1 MANFDLVKLALKAT
15 CPGND
20 ILLDDKG
27 LPSVMVRIPKF
38 KISDVIT
45 GGSDSTH
52 PAFLVNGIEVSE
64 IYISKYQNVVH
75 NGRAYSLPGEDP
87 ANSLTWDTA
96 RAACEAKGP
105 GWHMMTKPE
114 YAAIALWCKKNGFL
128 PYGNNNYGKDSR
140 ETVRVA
146 IPAPAGIDGQGRTT
160 RTLAGTGPIE
170 WSHNK
175 AIDGIWDINGNVSEW
190 TGGIRTVYGELQL
203 LANNNAADSNN
214 PQSADAATWKAIDA
228 TTGNFVDPNGSGTT
242 TGTVKVDKVNNKPQ
256 YRTVVETQS
265 DSFNSV
271 ISDVTCDATIED
283 AAKAVLI
290 AYGLLADD
298 SGFNYEGD
306 VLYFNNVAA
315 ERLFHSGGSYA
326 HATFAGVFCAF
337 GYVSTRA
344 HVTASVGFRSAY
356 VKL

>member
-27 LPSVMVRIPKF
+27 LPSVMVYVPKF
-38 KISDVIT
+38 KMSDVIT
-45 GGSDSTH
+45 GGSDSTA
-52 PAFLVNGIEVSE
+52 PMFIINGQEVPGL
-64 IYISKYQNVVH
+64 YLSKYQNVIH

-87 ANSLTWDTA
+87 ANHLTWDTA
-96 RAACEAKGP
+96 RQACEAKGR
-105 GWHMMTKPE
+105 GWHMMTKAE
-114 YAAIALWCKKNGFL
+114 YAAIALWCKKNGYL
-128 PYGNNNYGKDSR
+128 PYGNNDYGKDSR
-140 ETVRVA
+140 ETLAVA
-146 IPAPAGIDGQGRTT
+146 IPAAFSTDTPPKVT
-160 RTLAGTGPIE
+160 RVLTGTGPVT

-175 AIDGIWDINGNVSEW
+175 AVDGIWDINGNVSEW

-214 PQSADAATWKAIDA
+214 PQSTDAATWKAIDA
-228 TTGNFVDPNGSGTT
+228 ATGDFVDPNG

-265 DSFNSV
+265 DSFNSA
-271 ISDVTCDATIED
+271 ISDVTCDATIGD

-315 ERLFHSGGSYA
+315 ERLFVSGGGCTV
-326 HATFAGVFCAF
+326 ATRAGVFYAT
-337 GYVSTRA
+337 GTHYSRTNA
-344 HVTASVGFRSAY
+344 DTNIGFRSAY
-356 VKL
+356 VAL

>member
-20 ILLDDKG
+20 IILDDKG

-52 PAFLVNGIEVSE
+52 PAFLVNGIEVPE

-87 ANSLTWDTA
+87 ANNMTWDTA
-96 RAACEAKGP
+96 RGYCEAKGP
-105 GWHMMTKPE
+105 GWHMMTKAE

-128 PYGNNNYGKDSR
+128 PYGNNSYGKDSR
-140 ETVRVA
+140 ETLAVA
-146 IPAPAGIDGQGRTT
+146 IPAAFNTDVPPKTT
-160 RTLAGTGPIE
+160 RVLTGTGPVT

-175 AIDGIWDINGNVSEW
+175 AIDGIWDLNGNVSEW

-203 LANNNAADSNN
+203 LVNNNAADSNN
-214 PQSADAATWKAIDA
+214 PQTADAATWKAIDA
-228 TTGNFVDPNGSGTT
+228 TSGLFVDPDGTGTT
-242 TGTVKVDKVNNKPQ
+242 ANSVKVDAAGGVTYSTSVTN
-256 YRTVVETQS
+256 QS
-265 DSFNSV
+265 ESFYAV
-271 ISDVTCDATIED
+271 ISDVICDATIAD

-298 SGFNYEGD
+298 SGFEYEGD
-306 VLYFNNVAA
+306 RLYFNNVAS
-315 ERLFHSGGSYA
+315 ERLFCSGGYF
-326 HATFAGVFCAF
+326 TYTTYAGVFCAH
-337 GYVSTRA
+337 GSNYSRT
-344 HVTASVGFRSAY
+344 SVLTFIGFRSAY
-356 VKL
+356 VAL